1 MRLLM
6 DADGPDTE
14 YVTQQNRRV
23 AEIMTYGIISAE
35 PDTSVSDIAI
45 LVRVAPRTDTAAR
58 PTV

>member
-1 MRLLM
+1 MAEGGGPPTHRGWMRLLM

-14 YVTQQNRRV
+14 YV
-23 AEIMTYGIISAE
+23 AE